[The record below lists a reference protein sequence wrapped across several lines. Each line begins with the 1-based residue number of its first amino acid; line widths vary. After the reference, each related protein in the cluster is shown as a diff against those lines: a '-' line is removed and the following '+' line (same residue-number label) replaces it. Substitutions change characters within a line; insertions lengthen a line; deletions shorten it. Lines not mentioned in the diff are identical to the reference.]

1 MAVYF
6 FDSSA
11 LVKRYVAEVGSA
23 WVVSI
28 TDPAAVHR
36 IYVAN
41 IAAVEVPAAV
51 RKRVRIGDITPAQ
64 AATAITD
71 FENDYASQ
79 YNPIQVTDAAIA
91 SAATLTGRHPLR
103 AYDAVQLASALEVN
117 GQIQALGL
125 AAAGM
130 LSFTFISADNNL
142 NNAAT
147 AEGVAVDNPE
157 NHP

>member
-11 LVKRYVAEVGSA
+11 LVKRYVAEVGSG
-23 WVVSI
+23 WVVTI
-28 TDPAAVHR
+28 TDPTAGNR

-41 IAAVEVPAAV
+41 IAGVEVPAAFRKKV
-51 RKRVRIGDITPAQ
+51 RTGEITQAQ
-64 AATAITD
+64 AVTAITD
-71 FENDYASQ
+71 FENDYTSQ
-79 YNPIQVTDAAIA
+79 YNPIQVTDAVIL
-91 SAATLTGRHPLR
+91 SAAALTGRYPLR

-117 GQIQALGL
+117 GQIQALGA
-125 AAAGM
+125 AAAGR
-130 LSFTFISADNNL
+130 LTLTFVSADNNL

-147 AEGVAVDNPE
+147 GEGLAVENPE

>member
-28 TDPAAVHR
+28 TDPAAGHR

-51 RKRVRIGDITPAQ
+51 RKRVRMGDITPAQ
-64 AATAITD
+64 AATAIAD

-79 YNPIQVTDAAIA
+79 YNPIQVTDAVIA
-91 SAATLTGRHPLR
+91 SAAALTGRHPLR
-103 AYDAVQLASALEVN
+103 AYDAAQLASALEVN
-117 GQIQALGL
+117 GQIQALGQP
-125 AAAGM
+125 AAG
-130 LSFTFISADNNL
+130 LLTLTFVSADDDL
-142 NNAAT
+142 NDAAK
-147 AEGVAVDNPE
+147 AEGLAGDNPN